1 MSRFLNALRPLV
13 RIMPEVK
20 APDRKVSFR
29 EKFAWTAIILILY
42 LIMSELPLYGVKQGT
57 GYDYFFWMR
66 LILASSRGTLME
78 LGIGPIVTAG
88 LVMQLLVGSQLI
100 RVDMSDPLE
109 RSLYTGGQKVLA
121 VFMTAFQAIAYVAA
135 GAYGTLR
142 LDQAVLVFLQL
153 MFAGVVVI
161 LMDEMIQKGW
171 GLGSGVS
178 LFIMANVFT
187 QIVWNLFSLAPAQA
201 PDVPGMMMAP
211 PNQTQ
216 NFVWYLGV
224 VPFILQNLS
233 GIGAGG
239 IPGVTACLP
248 QWIWFRPAN
257 PRASLFG
264 VFITFLVF
272 LLVIYM
278 ESFRVNIPLQYA
290 KYRGFRGQYPI
301 KLLYVSNIP
310 VIFAQ
315 ALYANILFIT
325 QVLWNAWAIGGANAG
340 TPLAFWFRLF
350 AMYKLP
356 ETTGSTSA
364 YLIPQP
370 FSFVWF
376 LTAPVGIFGTGGL
389 LDTSY
394 AAMGMP
400 WLGLLRATGY
410 ALLLMA
416 LCAGF
421 ARLWIDVSGIA
432 PRDVSRQLIDA
443 GMQVPGF
450 RRTTGVIEKILERY
464 IPVVAVVGGI
474 LIGALAAF
482 ADFAGA
488 LSTGVGIL
496 LAVGIAKQYMEILA
510 KEQLGE
516 MNPALAGLLGTG

>member
-29 EKFAWTAIILILY
+29 EKFIWTAIILILY
-42 LIMSELPLYGVKQGT
+42 LIMSELPLYGVTQGE

-100 RVDMSDPLE
+100 RVDMSDPMQ
-109 RSLYTGGQKVLA
+109 RSLYTGAQKVLA
-121 VFMTAFQAIAYVAA
+121 VFMTAFQAIAYISA
-135 GAYGTLR
+135 GAYGYEIGPGI
-142 LDQAVLVFLQL
+142 AVLVFLQL

-187 QIVWNLFSLAPAQA
+187 QIIWNLFTWAPAQQA
-201 PDVPGMMMAP
+201 DLPFFIRAGETEAH
-211 PNQTQ
+211 TW
-216 NFVWYLGV
+216 FLGV
-224 VPFILQNLS
+224 VPFLMENLGGLTS
-233 GIGAGG
+233 GVGQIG
-239 IPGVTACLP
+239 VNVCT
-248 QWIWFRPAN
+248 WVEIWFRPAN
-257 PRASLFG
+257 PRASLSG
-264 VFITFLVF
+264 VIVTFAVF
-272 LLVIYM
+272 LLVIIM

-310 VIFAQ
+310 VIFTQ

-325 QVLWNAWAIGGANAG
+325 QILWTNPTLGLSSN
-340 TPLAFWFRLF
+340 FWFRLI
-350 AMYKLP
+350 ARYASP
-356 ETTGSTSA
+356 GVGEGN

-370 FSFVWF
+370 VSFIWF
-376 LTAPVGIFGTGGL
+376 LTPPTGL
-389 LDTSY
+389 LGEGAMFDPTY
-394 AAMGMP
+394 ALP
-400 WLGLLRATGY
+400 WLGILRAVGY

-432 PRDVSRQLIDA
+432 PRDISRQLIGA

-450 RRTTGVIEKILERY
+450 RRSPGVIEKILERY
-464 IPVVAVVGGI
+464 IPVVAVLGGL

-482 ADFAGA
+482 ADFFGA

-516 MNPALAGLLGTG
+516 MNPALQALLGTG

>member
-1 MSRFLNALRPLV
+1 
-13 RIMPEVK
+13 MPEVK

-29 EKFAWTAIILILY
+29 EKFLWTALILILY
-42 LIMSELPLYGVKQGT
+42 LIMSELPLFGVSAEE

-88 LVMQLLVGSQLI
+88 LVMQLLVGSQLV
-100 RVDMSDPLE
+100 RVDMSDPME
-109 RSLYTGGQKVLA
+109 RSLYTGAQKVLA
-121 VFMTAFQAIAYVAA
+121 VFMTAFQAIAYISAR
-135 GAYGTLR
+135 AYGDL
-142 LDQAVLVFLQL
+142 LPGIAIVVFLQL

-161 LMDEMIQKGW
+161 LMDEMVQKGW

-187 QIVWNLFSLAPAQA
+187 QIVWNLFTWAPAQA
-201 PDVPGMMMAP
+201 ADLPGFIKSGGTDVH
-211 PNQTQ
+211 
-216 NFVWYLGV
+216 VWFLGV
-224 VPFILQNLS
+224 VPFLMENFGGLTS
-233 GIGAGG
+233 GVGQV
-239 IPGVTACLP
+239 GVNVCT
-248 QWIWFRPAN
+248 WVEIWFRPAN
-257 PRASLFG
+257 PRASLSG
-264 VFITFLVF
+264 VIVTFAVF
-272 LLVIYM
+272 LLVIIM

-310 VIFAQ
+310 VIFSQ

-325 QVLWNAWAIGGANAG
+325 QILWTNPTLGMSSN
-340 TPLAFWFRLF
+340 FWFRLI
-350 AMYKLP
+350 ATYEAP
-356 ETTGSTSA
+356 ATGQGN

-370 FSFVWF
+370 LSFIWF
-376 LTAPVGIFGTGGL
+376 LTPPTGLLGEGAI
-389 LDTSY
+389 LDTS
-394 AAMGMP
+394 AAVP
-400 WLGLLRATGY
+400 WLGIIRAVGY

-432 PRDVSRQLIDA
+432 PRDISRQLIGA

-450 RRTTGVIEKILERY
+450 RRTPGVIEKILERY
-464 IPVVAVVGGI
+464 IPVVAVLGGL

-482 ADFAGA
+482 ADFFGA

-516 MNPALAGLLGTG
+516 MHPALQGLLGTG

>member
-1 MSRFLNALRPLV
+1 
-13 RIMPEVK
+13 
-20 APDRKVSFR
+20 
-29 EKFAWTAIILILY
+29 
-42 LIMSELPLYGVKQGT
+42 
-57 GYDYFFWMR
+57 
-66 LILASSRGTLME
+66 ME

-109 RSLYTGGQKVLA
+109 RALYTGAQKVLA
-121 VFMTAFQAIAYVAA
+121 VFMTGFQAIAYVAA

-187 QIVWNLFSLAPAQA
+187 QIVWNLFTPAFA
-201 PDVPGMMMAP
+201 
-211 PNQTQ
+211 QTADLVG
-216 NFVWYLGV
+216 FKKAGETTDHVWFLGV
-224 VPFILQNLS
+224 IPFLMENIGGLTS
-233 GIGAGG
+233 GVGAIG
-239 IPGVTACLP
+239 VNVCTWFEL
-248 QWIWFRPAN
+248 WFRPAN
-257 PRASLFG
+257 PRASVLG
-264 VFITFLVF
+264 VFVTLLVF
-272 LLVIYM
+272 VLVIYM

-315 ALYANILFIT
+315 ALYANVLFIT
-325 QVLWNAWAIGGANAG
+325 QILWNAWAIGGANAG
-340 TPLAFWFRLF
+340 TPLAFWFRLI
-350 AMYKLP
+350 AAYKLP
-356 ETTGSTSA
+356 VTTGGGTSA

-370 FSFVWF
+370 LSFVWF

-389 LDTSY
+389 LDSTY
-394 AAMGMP
+394 AAAGMP
-400 WLGLLRATGY
+400 WLGLIRAAGY

-450 RRTTGVIEKILERY
+450 RRTPGVIEKILARY

-510 KEQLGE
+510 KEQLGS
-516 MNPALAGLLGTG
+516 MNPALAALLGTE

>member
-1 MSRFLNALRPLV
+1 M
-13 RIMPEVK
+13 
-20 APDRKVSFR
+20 
-29 EKFAWTAIILILY
+29 
-42 LIMSELPLYGVKQGT
+42 
-57 GYDYFFWMR
+57 
-66 LILASSRGTLME
+66 
-78 LGIGPIVTAG
+78 
-88 LVMQLLVGSQLI
+88 
-100 RVDMSDPLE
+100 E
-109 RSLYTGGQKVLA
+109 RSLYTGAQKVLA
-121 VFMTAFQAIAYVAA
+121 IFMTGFQAIAYVAA
-135 GAYGTLR
+135 GAYGTLG
-142 LDQAVLVFLQL
+142 LDKAVLVFLQL
-153 MFAGVVVI
+153 MFAGIVVI

-187 QIVWNLFSLAPAQA
+187 QITWNLFTILPAQSA
-201 PDVPGMMMAP
+201 DIPSFIPPGE
-211 PNQTQ
+211 TQ
-216 NFVWYLGV
+216 PFVWYLGV
-224 VPFILQNLS
+224 FPFIAQNFAGLTS
-233 GIGAGG
+233 GFGQV
-239 IPGVTACLP
+239 GVNVCS
-248 QWIWFRPAN
+248 WFEIWFRPAN
-257 PRASLFG
+257 PRASVFG

-325 QVLWNAWAIGGANAG
+325 QILWNAWAIGGANAG
-340 TPLAFWFRLF
+340 TPLAFWFRLI
-350 AMYKLP
+350 ATYTLP
-356 ETTGSTSA
+356 ESTGGSTSA

-370 FSFVWF
+370 LSFVWF
-376 LTAPVGIFGTGGL
+376 LTAPVGIFGTGGI
-389 LDTSY
+389 LDVTNPV
-394 AAMGMP
+394 P
-400 WLGLLRATGY
+400 WLGLIRAAGY

-432 PRDVSRQLIDA
+432 PRDVSRQLIGA

-450 RRTTGVIEKILERY
+450 RRSPGVIEKILERY

-474 LIGALAAF
+474 LIGALASF

-510 KEQLGE
+510 KEQLGS
-516 MNPALAGLLGTG
+516 MNPALAGLLGTE

>member
-42 LIMSELPLYGVKQGT
+42 LIMSELPLYGVTQGT

-100 RVDMSDPLE
+100 RVDMSDPVE
-109 RSLYTGGQKVLA
+109 RSLYTGAQKVLA
-121 VFMTAFQAIAYVAA
+121 VFMTGFQAIAYVSA
-135 GAYGTLR
+135 GAYGILS
-142 LDQAVLVFLQL
+142 LDKAVLVFLQL

-187 QIVWNLFSLAPAQA
+187 QIVWNLFTPAFA
-201 PDVPGMMMAP
+201 
-211 PNQTQ
+211 QTADLVGFQ
-216 NFVWYLGV
+216 KAGETTDHVWFLGV
-224 VPFILQNLS
+224 VPFLMENLGGLTS
-233 GIGAGG
+233 GV
-239 IPGVTACLP
+239 GVVGVNVCSWFEL
-248 QWIWFRPAN
+248 WFRPAN
-257 PRASLFG
+257 PRASVFG
-264 VFITFLVF
+264 VFVTFLVF

-325 QVLWNAWAIGGANAG
+325 QILWNAWAIGGANAG
-340 TPLAFWFRLF
+340 TPLAFWFRLI
-350 AMYKLP
+350 ATYKLP
-356 ETTGSTSA
+356 ESTGGSTSA

-370 FSFVWF
+370 LSFVWF
-376 LTAPVGIFGTGGL
+376 LTAPVGIFGTGGI
-389 LDTSY
+389 LDATY
-394 AAMGMP
+394 AVP
-400 WLGLLRATGY
+400 WLGLIRAAGY

-432 PRDVSRQLIDA
+432 PRDVSRQLIGA

-450 RRTTGVIEKILERY
+450 RRSPGVIEKILERY

-474 LIGALAAF
+474 LIGALASF

-510 KEQLGE
+510 KEQLGS
-516 MNPALAGLLGTG
+516 MNPALAGLLGTE